1 MGLFKDCG
9 CGCNG
14 KRQQDKFVTSAISGL
29 VFFIVANPQTYLFV
43 RRVLGS
49 SIASPNGNPTLM
61 GLLVHSLVFMLVVWA
76 MMNIKGREKY
86 ESVKK
91 APAPAPAPA
100 PAKAKAKAKAK
111 PKPAMKMVK
120 VARAPAPSPS
130 AKAQADISA
139 SEIGDLSFY
148 PVETDLD
155 LGSFDLQGAELG
167 PSPAPANEMSCKC
180 PDGSNVRVKK
190 N

>member
-43 RRVLGS
+43 RRVLGAR
-49 SIASPNGNPTLM
+49 IASPNGNPTLI
-61 GLLVHSLVFMLVVWA
+61 GLLVHSLVFMLVVWG

-100 PAKAKAKAKAK
+100 PAKAK
-111 PKPAMKMVK
+111 PAMKMVK
-120 VARAPAPSPS
+120 VAKAPAPGPS
-130 AKAQADISA
+130 AKAQVDISS

-167 PSPAPANEMSCKC
+167 PSPAPANQMSCKC
-180 PDGSNVRVKK
+180 PDGSNVSVKK

>member
-9 CGCNG
+9 CGCDG

-43 RRVLGS
+43 RRVLGAR
-49 SIASPNGNPTLM
+49 IASPNGNPTLV
-61 GLLVHSLVFMLVVWA
+61 GLVVHSLVFMLVVWA

-100 PAKAKAKAKAK
+100 KAKKVVAPAPEK
-111 PKPAMKMVK
+111 PKP
-120 VARAPAPSPS
+120 VARAPASGPAP
-130 AKAQADISA
+130 KAQADISM

-180 PDGSNVRVKK
+180 PDGSNVSVKK

>member
-14 KRQQDKFVTSAISGL
+14 RRQQDKFVTSAISGL

-43 RRVLGS
+43 RRVLGAR
-49 SIASPNGNPTLM
+49 IASPNGNPTLI

-76 MMNIKGREKY
+76 MMNIKSREKY

-100 PAKAKAKAKAK
+100 KEAPEKKVVAPAPEK
-111 PKPAMKMVK
+111 PKP
-120 VARAPAPSPS
+120 VAAGPAPT
-130 AKAQADISA
+130 AQADISA
-139 SEIGDLSFY
+139 SEIADLSFY

-167 PSPAPANEMSCKC
+167 PSPAPANQMSCKC
-180 PDGSNVRVKK
+180 PDGSNVSVKK

>member
-14 KRQQDKFVTSAISGL
+14 QRQQDKFVTSAISGL
-29 VFFIVANPQTYLFV
+29 VFFIVANPQTYLLV

-49 SIASPNGNPTLM
+49 RIASPNGNPTLA

-76 MMNIKGREKY
+76 MMNIKNREKY
-86 ESVKK
+86 ESVKNDG
-91 APAPAPAPA
+91 PAPAPAAKKAGPA
-100 PAKAKAKAKAK
+100 PGPVAAKK
-111 PKPAMKMVK
+111 K
-120 VARAPAPSPS
+120 VVSGPAP
-130 AKAQADISA
+130 KAQADIQV
-139 SEIGDLSFY
+139 SELADLSFF
-148 PVETDLD
+148 PVHSELNLD
-155 LGSFDLQGAELG
+155 SFDLQGAELG

-180 PDGSNVRVKK
+180 PDGSNVNVKK

>member
-43 RRVLGS
+43 RRILGS
-49 SIASPNGNPTLM
+49 RIASPNGNPTLV

-86 ESVKK
+86 ESAKKASAPAPAPAAKKAK
-91 APAPAPAPA
+91 APAPAPEKKKEVIAKAPA
-100 PAKAKAKAKAK
+100 AG
-111 PKPAMKMVK
+111 
-120 VARAPAPSPS
+120 PAP
-130 AKAQADISA
+130 KRDIA
-139 SEIGDLSFY
+139 TSEISNLSFF
-148 PVETDLD
+148 PVQSDLD

-180 PDGSNVRVKK
+180 PDGSNVNVKK

>member
-43 RRVLGS
+43 RRVLGAR
-49 SIASPNGNPTLM
+49 IASPNGNPTLV

-86 ESVKK
+86 ESAKK
-91 APAPAPAPA
+91 AAPAPAPA
-100 PAKAKAKAKAK
+100 PAKKAVAARPVKKEPVK
-111 PKPAMKMVK
+111 PVK
-120 VARAPAPSPS
+120 VAKAPAPGPSP
-130 AKAQADISA
+130 KAQIEVSQL
-139 SEIGDLSFY
+139 GDLSFF
-148 PVETDLD
+148 PVETDLN
-155 LGSFDLQGAELG
+155 LGSFDLHGAELG
-167 PSPAPANEMSCKC
+167 PSPALASEMSCAC
-180 PDGSNVRVKK
+180 PDGSNVKVMKK
-190 N
+190 